1 MGNLTAYIILIIA
14 VVLGTASNSFAKSAD
29 GFTLLIP
36 SIITAITIVAC
47 MYTLSIVMKSIPV
60 GITYASFAG
69 LCIIATSIVGVI
81 KFQQIPNFYTLVG
94 LLLIISGVLIVNF
107 YESPDKCEVNQ
118 SFSLEEGDL
127 ILLSGG
133 IHGFEI
139 GEDCR
144 FLEIKQGPFKAS
156 GDKIKLYD

>member
-1 MGNLTAYIILIIA
+1 MIINIEVKNKQVATLIKNIKTENRINFFTKDEDQLQVAAFNMKKNEKIQPHMHLKNKRVLDTTAE
-14 VVLGTASNSFAKSAD
+14 VLYVQK
-29 GFTLLIP
+29 
-36 SIITAITIVAC
+36 
-47 MYTLSIVMKSIPV
+47 
-60 GITYASFAG
+60 
-69 LCIIATSIVGVI
+69 
-81 KFQQIPNFYTLVG
+81 
-94 LLLIISGVLIVNF
+94 GVLIVNF